1 MYSFNGCATN
11 TLIILRYMVNVYFCI
26 FFVVGAVCQ
35 AQLFTIML
43 I

>member
-1 MYSFNGCATN
+1 MYSFNGSAN
-11 TLIILRYMVNVYFCI
+11 TLILGYMVNVYFCI

-35 AQLFTIML
+35 AQLFAIML